1 MRKAER
7 IEGAQMRKTAP
18 TPEIPPQVSL
28 GQAIVSRLPAG
39 LQTVERD
46 HNSKGWWHVSFNVPN
61 WGFIASGASFPV
73 GYTFGGQNMGAQ
85 FAEGMPQ
92 NPGGVLISDQEG
104 ISMDFNGGINY
115 QFTLTNWGLDT
126 TFGSYSA

>member
-61 WGFIASGASFPV
+61 WGSPSVTHSVARTWEPNSLRVCLRTRVEF
-73 GYTFGGQNMGAQ
+73 
-85 FAEGMPQ
+85 
-92 NPGGVLISDQEG
+92 
-104 ISMDFNGGINY
+104 
-115 QFTLTNWGLDT
+115 
-126 TFGSYSA
+126 